1 MSSRFVSAGSFAVEA
16 GVAQP
21 AAPAPATSITT
32 AASKPPPL
40 PSLSSSTK
48 SPVVGVTEKDPTA
61 SSSSALKSAPL
72 TTSISPP
79 PSIPAASISTTTTQS
94 QPPAEE
100 PLNPKSAEWLAVETQ
115 LAQERENRLQAKKA
129 AAAAGA
135 EEKSLYEVLQA
146 NKAAKQAAFEEAN
159 KIKNQ
164 FRALDDDEIDF
175 LDEVLMRKRAEEQR
189 IRRET
194 EEGLDLFRRAQQ
206 MGGNKSDEE
215 EEMEEILGVFE
226 GRKRRR
232 KGGQHE
238 GEGKSKRMLVRK
250 KTSGEGQ
257 DPEKETAERDK
268 SQATTVA
275 EKGPSTGSTANA
287 EEAKPA
293 VVMAASK
300 PTETTTT
307 KPGTSASSGG
317 GLGGLL
323 LGYGSS
329 DEDDG

>member
-16 GVAQP
+16 G
-21 AAPAPATSITT
+21 
-32 AASKPPPL
+32 K
-40 PSLSSSTK
+40 
-48 SPVVGVTEKDPTA
+48 
-61 SSSSALKSAPL
+61 
-72 TTSISPP
+72 
-79 PSIPAASISTTTTQS
+79 PSIPVPASTSPS
-94 QPPAEE
+94 QPEE

-115 LAQERENRLQAKKA
+115 LAQERENRLQAKRK

-215 EEMEEILGVFE
+215 GEEMEVTFE

-232 KGGQHE
+232 KGQQHE

-275 EKGPSTGSTANA
+275 EQGPSTGSTAKA
-287 EEAKPA
+287 EEVKPA
-293 VVMAASK
+293 VAVVGASK
-300 PTETTTT
+300 PTTTT
-307 KPGTSASSGG
+307 KTGTSASSGG
-317 GLGGLL
+317 GGLGGLI

-329 DEDDG
+329 DEDDD